1 MHGVQV
7 RSLVREL
14 RSHMSCIQSLDQS
27 IKLISIRKC
36 WECVAALAVPPTTRA
51 PRRLHVPSLARGG
64 DGLGDVSL
72 PASQWHI
79 TVSELSSSAPRIL
92 REKDLLYDLLSGRLL
107 SVSLRWASL
116 QLRESACLLRKKNG
130 LLGDNIWSLLA
141 FCQRAALFRAAGFAV
156 SELRHSVYV
165 QIHKLGVIITWLP
178 WRLSGKESSCHC
190 RRHGFEPW
198 VWKIPWR
205 RKWQPTP
212 VFLPGKSHWQRS
224 LVGYSPWGCKSLDTT

>member
-130 LLGDNIWSLLA
+130 LLGTTSGLSWLSVS
-141 FCQRAALFRAAGFAV
+141 ALPCLER
-156 SELRHSVYV
+156 
-165 QIHKLGVIITWLP
+165 LGLQFQ
-178 WRLSGKESSCHC
+178 SSDILFMC
-190 RRHGFEPW
+190 RS
-198 VWKIPWR
+198 IN
-205 RKWQPTP
+205 
-212 VFLPGKSHWQRS
+212 
-224 LVGYSPWGCKSLDTT
+224 